1 MPDLSQ
7 LAQLH
12 FMRPWWLLGIPI
24 IIVFFKFFKKERDP
38 IDKWAPI
45 IAPHLARAM
54 LVGGG
59 RGHWFNPSSVGTVMM
74 IICLLALSGPT
85 WERQPS
91 PFVEDKAVLV
101 IALDLSGSMNQ
112 SDVQP
117 SRLERAKQKIE
128 DLLKLRAGARTGLV
142 VYAGS
147 AHSVIPLTNDPDI
160 VRNFLAAVVP
170 EMMPRNGKFAEK
182 ALPIADRMLRDSE
195 IPGTILVV
203 ADAIGPETEPAYRE
217 YFASNDNQLLVLGIG
232 KAAGDEGL
240 GDADIPLQRE
250 TLESLAS
257 ATDGYYQDLSLDS
270 SDIERINRRINNHL
284 LNVEDSNRPW
294 VDFGYYL
301 LFPIALI
308 YALWFRKGWTLQWG
322 LALVLAL
329 GIGTSPNASAADKR
343 FIDLWLTADQQ
354 GRYYFER
361 GDYGTAAQRFQDIA
375 WRGVAFY
382 LDENFE
388 AAGETFSQIET
399 PEGLFNLANAW
410 AQSQNYVYAVRT
422 YDQLLELEPEYPGA
436 QKNRDIVQGIID
448 DINRMSESQQSEPGS
463 NSEELGDEPL
473 RAEGAEK
480 QEWGKKEVV
489 QLSADEILADDSI
502 RDMWLRQVQQDPSV
516 FLSIKFMMQLE
527 QGDTS
532 ETP

>member
-1 MPDLSQ
+1 M
-7 LAQLH
+7 
-12 FMRPWWLLGIPI
+12 
-24 IIVFFKFFKKERDP
+24 
-38 IDKWAPI
+38 
-45 IAPHLARAM
+45 
-54 LVGGG
+54 
-59 RGHWFNPSSVGTVMM
+59 
-74 IICLLALSGPT
+74 
-85 WERQPS
+85 
-91 PFVEDKAVLV
+91 
-101 IALDLSGSMNQ
+101 
-112 SDVQP
+112 
-117 SRLERAKQKIE
+117 
-128 DLLKLRAGARTGLV
+128 
-142 VYAGS
+142 
-147 AHSVIPLTNDPDI
+147 
-160 VRNFLAAVVP
+160 
-170 EMMPRNGKFAEK
+170 
-182 ALPIADRMLRDSE
+182 
-195 IPGTILVV
+195 
-203 ADAIGPETEPAYRE
+203 
-217 YFASNDNQLLVLGIG
+217 
-232 KAAGDEGL
+232 
-240 GDADIPLQRE
+240 QRE

-480 QEWGKKEVV
+480 QEWGKQEVV